1 MKMKKAVRICLLFVL
16 IILISSGCTKKEE
29 PKHEAEYSVSLTA
42 KIKDLSAPVIECRS
56 EISIKVGEKIEWD
69 KLIRVSDNIDESPS
83 YSIEGTVN
91 EKKAGS
97 YSITITAK
105 DSTGNI
111 SRKSVTVHVDEKKEK
126 ASGSDAGQQ
135 QNDTTEEGIKKP
147 QTDSSLP
154 SVPSSPAESRFFAFQ
169 ENKTSD
175 ATYQEC
181 MNYVSVQLSG
191 RSGTGS
197 CVVIDD
203 DKGIHIGYQAIF
215 N

>member
-1 MKMKKAVRICLLFVL
+1 MKMMKTAWKCLLVVF
-16 IILISSGCTKKEE
+16 ILFISSGCTKKEE

-56 EISIKVGEKIEWD
+56 EISIKAGEKIDWD
-69 KLIRVSDNIDESPS
+69 KLIRVSDNIDKSPS

-105 DSTGNI
+105 DSTGNV
-111 SRKSVTVHVDEKKEK
+111 SRKKVTVHVNEKKEK
-126 ASGSDAGQQ
+126 ASGSDFERQ
-135 QNDTTEEGIKKP
+135 QNDTPEIGITKP

-169 ENKTSD
+169 ENKTSN

-181 MNYVSVQLSG
+181 MSYVSGQLSG